1 MRMTRVLHVG
11 MAAAGIAGLLLV
23 GEARLG
29 AQETGGPP
37 VRKFQLRPDPL
48 AR

>member
-1 MRMTRVLHVG
+1 MTRVLHVG
-11 MAAAGIAGLLLV
+11 MVAAGIALLV

-29 AQETGGPP
+29 AQRTGVPP